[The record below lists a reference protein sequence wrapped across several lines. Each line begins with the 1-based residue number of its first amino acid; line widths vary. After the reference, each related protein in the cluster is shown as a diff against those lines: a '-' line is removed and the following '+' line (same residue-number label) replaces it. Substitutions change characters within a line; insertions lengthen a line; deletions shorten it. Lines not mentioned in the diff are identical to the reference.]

1 MANSCLCESRL
12 LLSGDMGQNPG
23 RMQRDDSR
31 ALWDSGDRGREF
43 WSCSQGHNP
52 RLSAQRL
59 LLSGDVEL
67 NPGPKMSARVE
78 YGEGRVR
85 VRSEKFDLDL

>member
-1 MANSCLCESRL
+1 MTNSCLCESRL
-12 LLSGDMGQNPG
+12 LLSGDMGQKPG
-23 RMQRDDSR
+23 RVRRDDGR
-31 ALWDSGDRGREF
+31 ALQDSGGQGR
-43 WSCSQGHNP
+43 NT

-85 VRSEKFDLDL
+85 VSSEKFDLDL